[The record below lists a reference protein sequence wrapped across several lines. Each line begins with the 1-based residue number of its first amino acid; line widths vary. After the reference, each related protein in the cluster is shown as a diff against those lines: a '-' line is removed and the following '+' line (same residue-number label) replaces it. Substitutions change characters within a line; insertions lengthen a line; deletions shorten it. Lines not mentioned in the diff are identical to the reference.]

1 MATGLDRTYFSDLLR
16 WQGFDYWPIY
26 LGLMILYIP
35 TFFSLNAGVW
45 MEGRNAQGPLIL
57 AAVVWVL
64 WRERNAFEEVE
75 AEPRPRV
82 GWLVFSAGLLLYI
95 LGRSQSILF
104 VEVGSQI
111 PVIAGLLLL
120 LKGAGLVQRLQFM
133 LLFLV
138 FLIPLPGML
147 IDRLTGPLKHQ
158 VSVIVDQL
166 LYWFGYPIALSGV
179 VLSIGPY
186 QMLIADACSGLNSMY
201 SLTVLGVLYIY
212 VRWHVSR
219 IQNVLL
225 LLFVLPIAFIA
236 NIGRVIA
243 LLLITYHFG
252 DEAGRG
258 FLHDFAGM
266 TEFVLALLVLMIVDL
281 LMSPLFLEM
290 ET

>member
-1 MATGLDRTYFSDLLR
+1 
-16 WQGFDYWPIY
+16 
-26 LGLMILYIP
+26 
-35 TFFSLNAGVW
+35 